1 MWPRS
6 FAAFRNS
13 SQATREF
20 PIAAPIPTVQ
30 CSLTPSG
37 EPAKMKIVAIR
48 VLRVAP
54 ALGIEPDFVAQIFEV
69 RGDQRQGIFR
79 RGRIWRHRRRRSSFL
94 RRQCHVRSDTRRPGD
109 NGQGVMDRGPHLFQE
124 HDTHVAILD
133 GDHRVLPG
141 FDSELTATS
150 GTYAVGTADPAASAD
165 FTSRAWRHW
174 PRYSKPGQLHVTSAP
189 SAVMR

>member
-6 FAAFRNS
+6 FAVFRNS
-13 SQATREF
+13 SQAAREF

-30 CSLTPSG
+30 CSLMPCG

-79 RGRIWRHRRRRSSFL
+79 G
-94 RRQCHVRSDTRRPGD
+94 RSDLATPPPGPVSC
-109 NGQGVMDRGPHLFQE
+109 G
-124 HDTHVAILD
+124 
-133 GDHRVLPG
+133 
-141 FDSELTATS
+141 
-150 GTYAVGTADPAASAD
+150 ASATFD
-165 FTSRAWRHW
+165 PTRDGQVTTGRA
-174 PRYSKPGQLHVTSAP
+174 
-189 SAVMR
+189 